1 MTKKVMIDPG
11 HAPGNVNRGPTG
23 YYEYQGM
30 WKLSNYLK
38 EELAKRGVQAD
49 LTRTKNQDPSLS
61 ERGKKSKGYDM
72 FISEHSNA
80 HNGKVRGVEVFYSL
94 QRPGDRVHAQAL
106 SKAIS
111 TLMNNPNRGAKT
123 RQYPNKPGVDYHG
136 VIRAAANV
144 GCPHIFLVENGF
156 HDNPQD
162 EAWLKQDSNLRKLAQ
177 VQADVICN
185 ILGVKPQ
192 PQSPSDVETLYCVQV
207 GAFKNKKYADN
218 LANKLKAD
226 GYDIYMVQGDDGLYR
241 VQTGA
246 FKNRQNAVNLANK
259 LKKAGYDVY
268 ITIKTSSPSSTTK
281 PKPQQGIKVGDKVRV
296 KKGAKTYDGKS
307 LASFVYNTVYD
318 VIQVNG
324 DRVVIGLGKAVTA
337 AMHVKDLIKQ

>member
-1 MTKKVMIDPG
+1 MSKKVMIDPG
-11 HAPGNVNRGPTG
+11 HAPGNINRGPTG

-38 EELAKRGVQAD
+38 EELTKRGVQAD
-49 LTRTKNQDPSLS
+49 LTRTENQDPSLS

-80 HNGKVRGVEVFYSL
+80 HNGKARGVEVYYSL
-94 QRPGDRVHAQAL
+94 QRPGDKVHAQTL

-111 TLMNNPNRGAKT
+111 TVMNNPDRGAKT
-123 RQYPNKPGVDYHG
+123 REYPNKPGVDYYG
-136 VIRAAANV
+136 VIRAAVSV

-185 ILGVKPQ
+185 ILGAKPQ
-192 PQSPSDVETLYCVQV
+192 PQPPSDGETLYRVQV
-207 GAFKNKKYADN
+207 GAFKNKEYADN
-218 LANKLKAD
+218 MYNKLKTD
-226 GYDIYMVQGDDGLYR
+226 GYDTYMVIADGFYK

-246 FKNRQNAVNLANK
+246 FKNRQNADNLANK

-268 ITIKTSSPSSTTK
+268 VTT
-281 PKPQQGIKVGDKVRV
+281 
-296 KKGAKTYDGKS
+296 
-307 LASFVYNTVYD
+307 
-318 VIQVNG
+318 
-324 DRVVIGLGKAVTA
+324 
-337 AMHVKDLIKQ
+337 MHVDDLIKQ

>member
-1 MTKKVMIDPG
+1 MSKKVMIDPG

-38 EELAKRGVQAD
+38 GELTKRGVQAD
-49 LTRTKNQDPSLS
+49 LTRTENQDPSLS

-80 HNGKVRGVEVFYSL
+80 HNGKVRGVEVYYSL
-94 QRPGDRVHAQAL
+94 QRPGDKVHAQAL

-111 TLMNNPNRGAKT
+111 TLMNNPDRGAKT
-123 RQYPNKPGVDYHG
+123 KQYPNKPGVDYHG
-136 VIRAAANV
+136 VIRAAASA

-177 VQADVICN
+177 TQADVICN

-192 PQSPSDVETLYCVQV
+192 DETLYRVQV
-207 GAFKNKKYADN
+207 GAFKNKEYADN
-218 LANKLKAD
+218 MYNKLKAD
-226 GYDIYMVQGDDGLYR
+226 GYDTYMVIADGFYK

-246 FKNRQNAVNLANK
+246 FKNKQYADNLANK

-268 ITIKTSSPSSTTK
+268 ITTNAGSPASATK
-281 PKPQQGIKVGDKVRV
+281 PEPQQGIKVGDKVRV
-296 KKGAKTYDGKS
+296 KKGAKTYTGGG
-307 LASFVYNTVYD
+307 LAGFVYNTTYTVSQ
-318 VIQVNG
+318 ING
-324 DRVVIGLGKAVTA
+324 DRVVINQGKTVIAAVKA
-337 AMHVKDLIKQ
+337 ADLIKQ

>member
-1 MTKKVMIDPG
+1 MAKKVMIDPG

-38 EELAKRGVQAD
+38 KELTKRGVQAD
-49 LTRTKNQDPSLS
+49 LTRTENQDPSLS

-80 HNGKVRGVEVFYSL
+80 HNGKARGVEVYYSL
-94 QRPGDRVHAQAL
+94 QRPGDKVHARAL

-111 TLMNNPNRGAKT
+111 TLMNNPDRGAKT
-123 RQYPNKPGVDYHG
+123 RQYPNKPGVDYYG
-136 VIRAAANV
+136 VIRAAVSV
-144 GCPHIFLVENGF
+144 GCPHVFLVENGF

-192 PQSPSDVETLYCVQV
+192 DETLYRVQV

-226 GYDIYMVQGDDGLYR
+226 GYDTYVVVADGFYK

-246 FKNRQNAVNLANK
+246 FKNRQNADNLANK

-268 ITIKTSSPSSTTK
+268 ITIKTGSPASATK
-281 PKPQQGIKVGDKVRV
+281 PEPQQGIKVGDKVRV

-318 VIQVNG
+318 VLQVNG
-324 DRVVIGLGKAVTA
+324 NRVVIGLGKAVTA
-337 AMHVKDLIKQ
+337 AMHIDDLINIKQ